1 VLGPRGWRPA
11 DGRAWRA
18 GFHDADT
25 ESLCCRHNVDKKRA
39 AVLIGLQELRR
50 MWRRFVL
57 VGLVVALV
65 AVLSTVLSALA
76 SGLVSDG
83 VSGLRGLPF
92 SHLAFEPGAQ
102 ATFSRSTLT
111 DAALERWRAA
121 GVPASPLGM
130 SFVNAH
136 ATDGGRNVDLA
147 LFGVPAESY
156 LVEQP
161 RARAALR
168 GRPGVVLASSLQAD
182 GIEVGDRY
190 AFGAAGL
197 TLPVLGFTYAGSYGH
212 APIGFVSLSTW
223 QTIAYGG
230 GDEARF
236 AAIALRVPKGLDIAV
251 VDRAAGT
258 ETKTKAQA
266 YAGSPGYSAE
276 TGTMSLIRGFLLVI
290 SALIVG
296 SFFTVWTIQRTRQVG
311 LLKALGASTAAV
323 LRDLVGQLA
332 IVVGVATLLGTVVG
346 AALAALIEGGD
357 VPIDLTL
364 RSTVLTALLLAAFG
378 LAGSLIA
385 VRRIAGI
392 EPAVALGV
400 EP

>member
-1 VLGPRGWRPA
+1 ML
-11 DGRAWRA
+11 
-18 GFHDADT
+18 T
-25 ESLCCRHNVDKKRA
+25 
-39 AVLIGLQELRR
+39 GLQELRR

-76 SGLVSDG
+76 TGLVTDG
-83 VSGLRGLPF
+83 VSGLRGLPL
-92 SHLAFEPGAQ
+92 SHLAFEPGSQ

-111 DAALERWRAA
+111 DDALRRWRAA
-121 GVPASPLGM
+121 GATASPIGM

-136 ATDGGRNVDLA
+136 TDAGPSVDLA
-147 LFGVPAESY
+147 LFGVPADSF

-161 RARAALR
+161 RARAALA
-168 GRPGVVLASSLQAD
+168 GGPGLVLASSLQAD
-182 GIEVGDRY
+182 GIQVGDRY
-190 AFGAAGL
+190 TFATAGL

-212 APIGFVSLSTW
+212 APIGFVSLPTW
-223 QTIAYGG
+223 QSIAYGDG
-230 GDEARF
+230 ARSRF
-236 AAIALRVPKGLDIAV
+236 SAIALRVPAGVDIAAT
-251 VDRAAGT
+251 DTAAGT

-276 TGTMSLIRGFLLVI
+276 TGTMTLIRGFLLVI

-296 SFFTVWTIQRTRQVG
+296 SFFTVWTIQRTRQIG
-311 LLKALGASTAAV
+311 LLKALGASSAAV
-323 LRDLVGQLA
+323 VRDLVGQLA
-332 IVVGVATLLGTVVG
+332 VVLALATLAGTLVG
-346 AALAALIEGGD
+346 AGLTALVSGGD
-357 VPIDLTL
+357 VPIELTL

-378 LAGSLIA
+378 LAGSLVT